1 MNYGKPTEMN
11 PSIRE
16 HFTILGVPKLKR
28 SEQDA
33 MEYAEDNDLNAYQC
47 SFCDGWHVGSRTWDD
62 E

>member
-1 MNYGKPTEMN
+1 MN

-16 HFTILGVPKLKR
+16 HFTFLGVPKVRR

-33 MEYAEDNDLNAYQC
+33 MEYAEDHDLNAYQC
-47 SFCDGWHVGSRTWDD
+47 SFCNDWHVGSKDWDD